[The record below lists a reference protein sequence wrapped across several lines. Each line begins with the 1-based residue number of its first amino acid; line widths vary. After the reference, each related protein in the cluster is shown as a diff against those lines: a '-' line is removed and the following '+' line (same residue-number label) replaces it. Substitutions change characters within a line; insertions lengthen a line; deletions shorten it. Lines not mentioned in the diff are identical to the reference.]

1 MADGYEIKHTDDLEP
16 LEGSGGAKWSL
27 LRRGLDLQAFGM
39 NLVEIPAGS
48 AIVEH
53 DETASGQVEVYA
65 ILEGEGVFLA
75 GDEEHPAP
83 AGTWARFDPGA
94 KRNILNRSDA
104 PLTALLIGVP
114 AETGYEPMDW
124 A

>member
-1 MADGYEIKHTDDLEP
+1 MANSYEIKQAAEFETLD
-16 LEGSGGAKWSL
+16 GSGGARWIL
-27 LRRGLDLQAFGM
+27 ARRGLEIGSFGM

-53 DETASGQVEVYA
+53 DEGASGQVEVYA
-65 ILEGEGVFLA
+65 VLEGEGVFLA
-75 GDEEHPAP
+75 DGEEHPAP
-83 AGTWARFDPGA
+83 AGTWARFDPEV

-114 AETGYEPMDW
+114 GDTGYEPMEW